1 MKSDRIFDG
10 QLAAKFGRRIYESY
24 KGELRQHLVMRD
36 LAELLARPQQIV
48 DIGGGT
54 GEMSLKLAS
63 LGHPVL
69 MAEPSAE
76 MLAQAQARFEKA
88 GVAVACRQA
97 SLSEL
102 EGQYSLV
109 LFHAVLE
116 WLGEQQQSLAK
127 VMARVAPG
135 GHLSLLFY
143 NRHSI
148 DFNHLIR
155 GNFKHLEKG
164 RYGGHNSLT
173 PHSPLWP
180 EEVYGWLAQEGW
192 LIKAQTGIRCFSDYF
207 QKGEIAP
214 DLATRIQWE
223 EWVANREPYR
233 SLARYIHVLA
243 QKPG

>member
-36 LAELLARPQQIV
+36 LAEVLARPQQIV

-164 RYGGHNSLT
+164 SYGGHNSLT
-173 PHSPLWP
+173 PTARSGPKRFMAGWRRKAGLSKPKPAFAAFPITFKKGKLPRILPPASSGKSGSP
-180 EEVYGWLAQEGW
+180 
-192 LIKAQTGIRCFSDYF
+192 T
-207 QKGEIAP
+207 
-214 DLATRIQWE
+214 
-223 EWVANREPYR
+223 AN
-233 SLARYIHVLA
+233 LTAA
-243 QKPG
+243 